1 MTPVELAKESL
12 VKPFEGF
19 ASRLP
24 DGRCRAYPD
33 PGSGKE
39 PWTIG
44 WGCTGPNITKD
55 TIWTVQEAE
64 IALTKHLEYFAIQ
77 LLKLSP
83 TLINYPNPFAACIS
97 FVYNCGIGNYRIS
110 TFKKKIDAQ
119 DWLGA
124 REEIVKW
131 NKASGKV
138 MRGLTLRRQA
148 EATLIN

>member
-1 MTPVELAKESL
+1 MIAVDLAKDAL
-12 VKPFEGF
+12 VKPFEGY
-19 ASRLP
+19 AKRLP
-24 DGRCRAYPD
+24 DGRCQAYPD
-33 PGSGKE
+33 PGSGDK

-44 WGCTGPNITKD
+44 WGCTGPDITKG
-55 TIWTVQEAE
+55 TIWTLQQAE
-64 IALTKHLEYFAIQ
+64 DNLTQHIEYFALQ

-83 TLINYPNPFAACIS
+83 LLINYTNPFAAVIS
-97 FVYNCGIGNYRIS
+97 FAYNCGLGNYRIS

-131 NKASGKV
+131 NKASGRV

-148 EATLIN
+148 EATFLV